1 MHAYRKSLWK
11 PSGALAGLLMQKSS
25 SFEKFPQLKGVG
37 VKSVEIL
44 DGAQAISTGNSL
56 LRLAVACLQTTTR
69 VLNVG

>member
-1 MHAYRKSLWK
+1 MD
-11 PSGALAGLLMQKSS
+11 
-25 SFEKFPQLKGVG
+25 PQLKGVG

-44 DGAQAISTGNSL
+44 GGAQAISTGNSL